1 MRYDFADLDHDTWQY
16 ELPRIRSAGAVS
28 INDIPGTLPYTGV
41 RNPLTTSSVSHK
53 VAFTYRTA
61 ANGWQRKVGA
71 AESMAEAAVAMEAL
85 VSPMVHDVEFQ
96 PVAFPYLHPDGRI
109 GSHTI
114 DLRITYVTGLRRFIF
129 VRNQS
134 SLSKPQIQ
142 TEIDAIHAAV
152 PVEEA
157 HEFTVVDGDAYSR
170 PRRENLCR
178 MHHLVHFAPDPESDA
193 VVGQLFARVG
203 EVWHLSHLFGQTSL
217 PKPKAFKSV
226 LRLLARG
233 ELEADRDAVICEHSR
248 VWMAQDD

>member
-1 MRYDFADLDHDTWQY
+1 MNGDFVDIDHDTWQY
-16 ELPRIRSAGAVS
+16 GLPRIRSAGAVS
-28 INDIPGTLPYTGV
+28 INDIPGILPNTGL

-61 ANGWQRKVGA
+61 ANGWQSKVGA

-96 PVAFPYLHPDGRI
+96 PVTFPYPRPDGRI

-114 DLRITYVTGLRRFIF
+114 DLRITYVTGLKRVIF
-129 VRNQS
+129 VRNQG
-134 SLSKPQIQ
+134 SLSKPQVQ
-142 TEIDAIHAAV
+142 TEIDAIYAAV

-157 HEFTVVDGDAYSR
+157 HEFAVVDGDAYSR

-193 VVGQLFARVG
+193 VVGQLFARIG
-203 EVWHLSHLFGQTSL
+203 EVWHLSDLFEQTSL
-217 PKPKAFKSV
+217 PKPKVFKSV

-233 ELEADRDAVICEHSR
+233 ELEADRDAVICEHSH
-248 VWMAQDD
+248 VWVSQYD

>member
-1 MRYDFADLDHDTWQY
+1 MRYDLADLDHDTWQY

-28 INDIPGTLPYTGV
+28 INDIPGALPYTGV

-96 PVAFPYLHPDGRI
+96 PATFPYPLPDGRV

-134 SLSKPQIQ
+134 SLSKPQVQ

-152 PVEEA
+152 PEREA
-157 HEFTVVDGDAYSR
+157 HEFIVVDGDAYSR

-178 MHHLVHFAPDPESDA
+178 MHHLVHFAADPESDA
-193 VVGQLFARVG
+193 VVSQLFAKVG
-203 EVWHLSHLFGQTSL
+203 EVWHLSQLFGQTSL
-217 PKPKAFKSV
+217 PKPKIFKSV
-226 LRLLARG
+226 MRLLARG
-233 ELEADRDAVICEHSR
+233 ELEADRDSVICEHSR
-248 VWMAQDD
+248 VWVAQHD